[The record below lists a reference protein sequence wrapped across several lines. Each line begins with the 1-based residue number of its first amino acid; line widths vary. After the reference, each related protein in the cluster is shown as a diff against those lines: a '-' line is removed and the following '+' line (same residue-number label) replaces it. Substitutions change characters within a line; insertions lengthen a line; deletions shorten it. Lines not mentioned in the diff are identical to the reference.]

1 MKASAAQLSVAQGI
15 RMHRPLYLSFL
26 SIRTGD
32 YRCHVTPCDKRT
44 NVSHWLPS
52 SLHFSPR
59 MGGHR
64 GRGCSRSRGSGGVSN
79 TPVWGTWGP
88 MRGGDKEGSEDMGI
102 TAFFKITHLGS
113 VHLLLFHHIIY
124 FLLGENFSH
133 YHNSTL
139 KMYFSLILL

>member
-1 MKASAAQLSVAQGI
+1 MSRNALLQENECEPLATKLVALLAKDGGPQGEEGV
-15 RMHRPLYLSFL
+15 PGAGGLE
-26 SIRTGD
+26 
-32 YRCHVTPCDKRT
+32 
-44 NVSHWLPS
+44 VSPIL
-52 SLHFSPR
+52 LF
-59 MGGHR
+59 
-64 GRGCSRSRGSGGVSN
+64 
-79 TPVWGTWGP
+79 WGTWGP
-88 MRGGDKEGSEDMGI
+88 VWGGDKEGSEDMGI